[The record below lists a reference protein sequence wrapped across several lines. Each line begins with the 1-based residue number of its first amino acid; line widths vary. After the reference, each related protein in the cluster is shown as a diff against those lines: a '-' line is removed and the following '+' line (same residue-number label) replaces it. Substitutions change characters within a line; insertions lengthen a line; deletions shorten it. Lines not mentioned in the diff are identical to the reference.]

1 MLISW
6 LKNTAQFAPMSLSF
20 LLFKTGFDKS
30 LRQKCVRTCAR
41 VCAHAYV
48 RTCVH
53 ACALAHTYARMR
65 VPVHAHAHV
74 LAFGQGFKQLLF
86 FSSGLDS
93 TNLWQKRL
101 RWIYDR
107 KMNSEKDFE
116 KTCLYTHTHTHTH
129 ARACTYAH
137 AYTYGIFIF
146 QNKSF

>member
-6 LKNTAQFAPMSLSF
+6 LKNTIQFAPMSLSF

-41 VCAHAYV
+41 VCAHAYA
-48 RTCVH
+48 RTRMCARVYTRAH
-53 ACALAHTYARMR
+53 AYARMR
-65 VPVHAHAHV
+65 VPAHAHV
-74 LAFGQGFKQLLF
+74 LALGQTFKQLLF

-93 TNLWQKRL
+93 TNLGQKRL

-116 KTCLYTHTHTHTH
+116 KTCLYTHTHARAHTH
-129 ARACTYAH
+129 MLMHTH
-137 AYTYGIFIF
+137 F
-146 QNKSF
+146 QQRSF

>member
-1 MLISW
+1 M
-6 LKNTAQFAPMSLSF
+6 
-20 LLFKTGFDKS
+20 
-30 LRQKCVRTCAR
+30 
-41 VCAHAYV
+41 CAHAYV

-53 ACALAHTYARMR
+53 ARALAHTYARMR

-129 ARACTYAH
+129 THMRAH
-137 AYTYGIFIF
+137 AHMLMHTHMEYLFFKKKFLKFFFSKKNFLIFFLIF
-146 QNKSF
+146 FFCFFVGFFF

>member
-1 MLISW
+1 M
-6 LKNTAQFAPMSLSF
+6 
-20 LLFKTGFDKS
+20 
-30 LRQKCVRTCAR
+30 
-41 VCAHAYV
+41 

-53 ACALAHTYARMR
+53 ARALAHTYARMR

-116 KTCLYTHTHTHTH
+116 KTCLYTHTHAHTRAHAHMLMHTH
-129 ARACTYAH
+129 MEYLFFKKKFLKFFFQ
-137 AYTYGIFIF
+137 IFFLIF
-146 QNKSF
+146 FF

>member
-1 MLISW
+1 
-6 LKNTAQFAPMSLSF
+6 MSLSF
-20 LLFKTGFDKS
+20 LLFRLDLTNRFG
-30 LRQKCVRTCAR
+30 RNVCAR
-41 VCAHAYV
+41 VCVHAYV

-53 ACALAHTYARMR
+53 ARALAHTYARMR

-129 ARACTYAH
+129 THARACTYAH

-146 QNKSF
+146 QKKVLKIFFSNFFFKFFF